1 MKEVFMHEIDEAD
14 RRILRVMQADGT
26 LSVTEIA
33 DRVGLSQ
40 SPCSRRVSR
49 LVENGIILGKTVLLD
64 RKKLGFNAIVLVR
77 IKLTSHGRTSFE
89 QFQQAVLRIP
99 EVQVV
104 QLMLGDYDFNVR
116 VVVRDM
122 DHFHALL
129 QNQLVLLPGLQEIQS
144 SVLLDELKY
153 TTQLPL

>member
-1 MKEVFMHEIDEAD
+1 MHEIDEID
-14 RRILRVMQADGT
+14 RRILRVMQSDGA
-26 LSVTEIA
+26 LSVTEVAGRI
-33 DRVGLSQ
+33 GLSQ

-77 IKLTSHGRTSFE
+77 IKLTSHGRKSFDR
-89 QFQQAVLRIP
+89 FQEAVLSIP

-104 QLMLGDYDFNVR
+104 QLMLGEYDFNVR

-129 QNQLVLLPGLQEIQS
+129 RDQLVQLPGVQEIQS

>member
-1 MKEVFMHEIDEAD
+1 MHEIDEVD
-14 RRILRVMQADGT
+14 RRILRVMQSDGA
-26 LSVTEIA
+26 LSVTEVA
-33 DRVGLSQ
+33 DRIGLSQ

-49 LVENGIILGKTVLLD
+49 LVETGIILGKTVLLD

-77 IKLTSHGRTSFE
+77 IKLTSHGRKSFDR
-89 QFQQAVLRIP
+89 FQEAVLRIP

-104 QLMLGDYDFNVR
+104 QLMLGEYDFNVR

-129 QNQLVLLPGLQEIQS
+129 RDQLVQLPGVQEIQS

>member
-1 MKEVFMHEIDEAD
+1 MHEIDEVD
-14 RRILRVMQADGT
+14 RWILRVMQLDGS
-26 LSVTEIA
+26 LSVTEVA
-33 DRVGLSQ
+33 ERVGLSQ
-40 SPCSRRVSR
+40 SPCSRRIAR
-49 LVENGIILGKTVLLD
+49 LTESGVILGKSVVLD

-77 IKLTSHGRTSFE
+77 IKLTSHGRKSFDE
-89 QFQQAVLRIP
+89 FQRSVLRIP

-104 QLMLGDYDFNVR
+104 QLMLGEYDFNVR

-129 QNQLVLLPGLQEIQS
+129 RDQLVLLPGVQELQS

>member
-1 MKEVFMHEIDEAD
+1 MHKIDELD
-14 RRILRVMQADGT
+14 RRILRVMQVEGA

-49 LVENGIILGKTVLLD
+49 LVESGIILGKTVILD
-64 RKKLGFNAIVLVR
+64 RKKLGFNAIILVR
-77 IKLTSHGRTSFE
+77 IKLTSHGRKSFE
-89 QFQQAVLRIP
+89 KFQQAVLRIP

-122 DHFHALL
+122 DHFHTLL
-129 QNQLVLLPGLQEIQS
+129 RDQLVLLPGVQELQS

>member
-1 MKEVFMHEIDEAD
+1 M
-14 RRILRVMQADGT
+14 
-26 LSVTEIA
+26 
-33 DRVGLSQ
+33 
-40 SPCSRRVSR
+40 
-49 LVENGIILGKTVLLD
+49 
-64 RKKLGFNAIVLVR
+64 R
-77 IKLTSHGRTSFE
+77 IKLTSHGRKSFE
-89 QFQQAVLRIP
+89 TFQQAVLRIP

-122 DHFHALL
+122 DHFHVLL
-129 QNQLVLLPGLQEIQS
+129 RDQIVLLPGVHEIQS

>member
-1 MKEVFMHEIDEAD
+1 
-14 RRILRVMQADGT
+14 
-26 LSVTEIA
+26 
-33 DRVGLSQ
+33 
-40 SPCSRRVSR
+40 
-49 LVENGIILGKTVLLD
+49 VENGIILGRTVVLD
-64 RKKLGFNAIVLVR
+64 RKKLGFNAIILVR
-77 IKLTSHGRTSFE
+77 IKLTSHGRKSFE
-89 QFQQAVLRIP
+89 EFQKTVLRIP

-104 QLMLGDYDFNVR
+104 QLMLGEYDFNVR

-129 QNQLVLLPGLQEIQS
+129 RDQLVLLPGVQELQS

>member
-1 MKEVFMHEIDEAD
+1 MHDVDETD
-14 RRILRVMQADGT
+14 RRILNVMQADGS

-33 DRVGLSQ
+33 ERIGLSQ
-40 SPCSRRVSR
+40 SPCSRRISR
-49 LVENGIILGKTVLLD
+49 LTENGIILGKTVILD
-64 RKKLGFNAIVLVR
+64 RKKLGFNAIILVR
-77 IKLTSHGRTSFE
+77 IKLSSHGRKSFE

-129 QNQLVLLPGLQEIQS
+129 QDQLVLLPGVQELQS

>member
-1 MKEVFMHEIDEAD
+1 
-14 RRILRVMQADGT
+14 MQMDGS
-26 LSVTEIA
+26 LSITEIA
-33 DRVGLSQ
+33 EGIGLSQ

-49 LVENGIILGKTVLLD
+49 LTENGIILGKTVILD
-64 RKKLGFNAIVLVR
+64 RKKLGFNAIILVR
-77 IKLTSHGRTSFE
+77 IKLTSHGRKSFE

-122 DHFHALL
+122 DHFHVLL
-129 QNQLVLLPGLQEIQS
+129 QDQLVMLPGVQEIQS

>member
-1 MKEVFMHEIDEAD
+1 MRDLDEIDL
-14 RRILRVMQADGT
+14 RILRVMQSDGT
-26 LSVTEIA
+26 LSVTEVA

-49 LVENGIILGKTVLLD
+49 LTDEGIILGKTVILD
-64 RKKLGFNAIVLVR
+64 RKKLGFNAIILVR
-77 IKLTSHGRTSFE
+77 IKLTSHGRKSFE

-122 DHFHALL
+122 DHFHGLL
-129 QNQLVLLPGLQEIQS
+129 RNQIVLLPGVQEIQS

>member
-1 MKEVFMHEIDEAD
+1 MHEIDETD
-14 RRILRVMQADGT
+14 RRILRVMQADGS

-33 DRVGLSQ
+33 ERIGLSQ
-40 SPCSRRVSR
+40 SPCSRRISR
-49 LVENGIILGKTVLLD
+49 LTENGIILGKTVTLD
-64 RKKLGFNAIVLVR
+64 RKKLGFNAIILVR
-77 IKLTSHGRTSFE
+77 IKLSSHGRKSFE

-129 QNQLVLLPGLQEIQS
+129 QDQLVLLPGVQELQS

>member
-1 MKEVFMHEIDEAD
+1 MHEIDETD
-14 RRILRVMQADGT
+14 RRILRVMQADGS

-33 DRVGLSQ
+33 ERIGLSQ
-40 SPCSRRVSR
+40 SPCSRRISR
-49 LVENGIILGKTVLLD
+49 LTENGIILGKTVILD
-64 RKKLGFNAIVLVR
+64 RKKLGFNAIILVR
-77 IKLTSHGRTSFE
+77 IKLSSHGRKSFE

-122 DHFHALL
+122 DHFHAPLAG
-129 QNQLVLLPGLQEIQS
+129 PTRSPSRS
-144 SVLLDELKY
+144 SGAPEFRA
-153 TTQLPL
+153 P

>member
-1 MKEVFMHEIDEAD
+1 MRDLDEIDL
-14 RRILRVMQADGT
+14 RILRVMQSDGT
-26 LSVTEIA
+26 LSVTEVA

-49 LVENGIILGKTVLLD
+49 LTDDGIILGKTVILD
-64 RKKLGFNAIVLVR
+64 RKKLGFNAIILVR
-77 IKLTSHGRTSFE
+77 IKLTSHGRKSFE

-122 DHFHALL
+122 DHFHGLL
-129 QNQLVLLPGLQEIQS
+129 RNQIVLLPGVQEIQS

>member
-1 MKEVFMHEIDEAD
+1 MHEIDETD
-14 RRILRVMQADGT
+14 RRILRVMQADGS

-33 DRVGLSQ
+33 ERIGLSQ
-40 SPCSRRVSR
+40 SPCSRRISR
-49 LVENGIILGKTVLLD
+49 LTENGIILGKTIILD
-64 RKKLGFNAIVLVR
+64 RKKLGFNAIILVR
-77 IKLTSHGRTSFE
+77 IKLSSHGRKSFE

-129 QNQLVLLPGLQEIQS
+129 QDQLVLLPGVQELQS

>member
-1 MKEVFMHEIDEAD
+1 MHEIDEVD
-14 RRILRVMQADGT
+14 RRILRVMQVDGT
-26 LSVTEIA
+26 LSVTDIA
-33 DRVGLSQ
+33 DRIGLSQ

-49 LVENGIILGKTVLLD
+49 LTENGIILGKTVILD
-64 RKKLGFNAIVLVR
+64 RKKLGFNAIILVR
-77 IKLTSHGRTSFE
+77 IKLSSHGRKSFDK
-89 QFQQAVLRIP
+89 FQQAVLRIP

-129 QNQLVLLPGLQEIQS
+129 RDQLVLLPGVEEIQS

>member
-1 MKEVFMHEIDEAD
+1 M
-14 RRILRVMQADGT
+14 
-26 LSVTEIA
+26 
-33 DRVGLSQ
+33 
-40 SPCSRRVSR
+40 
-49 LVENGIILGKTVLLD
+49 
-64 RKKLGFNAIVLVR
+64 
-77 IKLTSHGRTSFE
+77 
-89 QFQQAVLRIP
+89 LRIP

>member
-1 MKEVFMHEIDEAD
+1 MGRFRSQRSPTGSAC
-14 RRILRVMQADGT
+14 
-26 LSVTEIA
+26 LSRPVHGA
-33 DRVGLSQ
+33 
-40 SPCSRRVSR
+40 
-49 LVENGIILGKTVLLD
+49 
-64 RKKLGFNAIVLVR
+64 FLVR

>member
-1 MKEVFMHEIDEAD
+1 MHDIDDVD
-14 RRILRVMQADGT
+14 RRILRVMQSDGT

-33 DRVGLSQ
+33 ERIGLSQ

-49 LVENGIILGKTVLLD
+49 LTETRIILGKTVILD

-77 IKLTSHGRTSFE
+77 IKLTSHGRKSFD
-89 QFQQAVLRIP
+89 QFQRAVLRIP

-122 DHFHALL
+122 DHFHTLL
-129 QNQLVLLPGLQEIQS
+129 RDQIVLLPGVQEIQS

>member
-1 MKEVFMHEIDEAD
+1 MHEIDETD
-14 RRILRVMQADGT
+14 RRILRVMQADGS

-33 DRVGLSQ
+33 ERIGLSQ
-40 SPCSRRVSR
+40 SPCSRRISR
-49 LVENGIILGKTVLLD
+49 LTENGIILGKTVILD
-64 RKKLGFNAIVLVR
+64 RKKLGFNAIILVR
-77 IKLTSHGRTSFE
+77 IKLSSHGRKSFE

-129 QNQLVLLPGLQEIQS
+129 QDQLVLLPGVQELQS

>member
-1 MKEVFMHEIDEAD
+1 MHEIDETD
-14 RRILRVMQADGT
+14 RRILRVMQADGS

-33 DRVGLSQ
+33 ERIGLSQ
-40 SPCSRRVSR
+40 SPCSRRISR
-49 LVENGIILGKTVLLD
+49 LTENGIILGKTVILD
-64 RKKLGFNAIVLVR
+64 RKKLGFNRIILVR
-77 IKLTSHGRTSFE
+77 IKLSSHGRKSFE

-116 VVVRDM
+116 VVIRDM

-129 QNQLVLLPGLQEIQS
+129 QDQLVLLPGVQELQS

>member
-1 MKEVFMHEIDEAD
+1 MHEVDELD
-14 RRILRVMQADGT
+14 RRILRVMQSDGT

-33 DRVGLSQ
+33 DRIGLSQ
-40 SPCSRRVSR
+40 SPCSRRVAR
-49 LVENGIILGKTVLLD
+49 LTEKGIILGKSVMLD
-64 RKKLGFNAIVLVR
+64 RKKLGFNAVVLVR
-77 IKLTSHGRTSFE
+77 IKLNSHGRQSID
-89 QFQQAVLRIP
+89 QFQDTVLRIP

-104 QLMLGDYDFNVR
+104 QLMLGEYDFNVR
-116 VVVRDM
+116 IVVRDM

-129 QNQLVLLPGLQEIQS
+129 RDKLVRLPGVQELQS

>member
-1 MKEVFMHEIDEAD
+1 MHEIDEVD
-14 RRILRVMQADGT
+14 RRILRVMQADGA
-26 LSVTEIA
+26 LSVTDTA
-33 DRVGLSQ
+33 DRIGLYQ

-49 LVENGIILGKTVLLD
+49 LTENGIILGKTVILD
-64 RKKLGFNAIVLVR
+64 RKKLGFNAIILVR
-77 IKLTSHGRTSFE
+77 IKLTSHGRKSFE
-89 QFQQAVLRIP
+89 KFQQAVLRIS

-129 QNQLVLLPGLQEIQS
+129 RDQLVLLPGVEELQS

>member
-1 MKEVFMHEIDEAD
+1 MHDIDEVD
-14 RRILRVMQADGT
+14 RRILRVMQSDGT

-40 SPCSRRVSR
+40 SPCSRRVAR
-49 LVENGIILGKTVLLD
+49 LVENGVILGKTVILD
-64 RKKLGFNAIVLVR
+64 RKKLGFNAIILVR
-77 IKLTSHGRTSFE
+77 IKLTSHGRKSFE
-89 QFQQAVLRIP
+89 AFQEAVLRLP

-104 QLMLGDYDFNVR
+104 QLMLGEYDFNVR

-129 QNQLVLLPGLQEIQS
+129 RDHLVLLPGVQEIQS

>member
-1 MKEVFMHEIDEAD
+1 MHEIDEAD
-14 RRILRVMQADGT
+14 RRILRVMQADGS

-33 DRVGLSQ
+33 ERIGLSQ
-40 SPCSRRVSR
+40 SPCSRRIAR
-49 LVENGIILGKTVLLD
+49 LTENGIILGKTIILD
-64 RKKLGFNAIVLVR
+64 RKKLGFNAIILVR
-77 IKLTSHGRTSFE
+77 IKLSSHGRKSFE

-129 QNQLVLLPGLQEIQS
+129 QDQLVLLPGVQELQS

>member
-1 MKEVFMHEIDEAD
+1 MRDLDEIDL
-14 RRILRVMQADGT
+14 RILRVMQSDRT
-26 LSVTEIA
+26 LSVTEVA

-49 LVENGIILGKTVLLD
+49 LTDEGIILGKTVILD
-64 RKKLGFNAIVLVR
+64 RKKLGFNAIILVR
-77 IKLTSHGRTSFE
+77 IKLTSHGRKSFE

-122 DHFHALL
+122 DHFHGLL
-129 QNQLVLLPGLQEIQS
+129 RNQIVLLPGVQEIQS

>member
-1 MKEVFMHEIDEAD
+1 MHEIDEVD
-14 RRILRVMQADGT
+14 RRILRVMQSDGA
-26 LSVTEIA
+26 LSVTEVA
-33 DRVGLSQ
+33 DRIGLSQ
-40 SPCSRRVSR
+40 SPCSRRASR
-49 LVENGIILGKTVLLD
+49 LVENGIILGKSVLLD

-77 IKLTSHGRTSFE
+77 IKLTSHGRKSFDR
-89 QFQQAVLRIP
+89 FQEAVLRIP

-104 QLMLGDYDFNVR
+104 QLMLGEYDFNVR

-122 DHFHALL
+122 DHYHALL
-129 QNQLVLLPGLQEIQS
+129 RDQLVQLPGVQEIQS

>member
-1 MKEVFMHEIDEAD
+1 MHEHDEIDL
-14 RRILRVMQADGT
+14 RILRTMQLDGS
-26 LSVTEIA
+26 LSITEVAERI
-33 DRVGLSQ
+33 GLSQ

-49 LVENGIILGKTVLLD
+49 LMENGIILGKTVILD
-64 RKKLGFNAIVLVR
+64 RKKLGFNAIILVR
-77 IKLTSHGRTSFE
+77 IKLTSHGRKSFE

-122 DHFHALL
+122 DHFHVLL
-129 QNQLVLLPGLQEIQS
+129 QDQLVMLPGVQEIQS

>member
-1 MKEVFMHEIDEAD
+1 MHEIDETD
-14 RRILRVMQADGT
+14 RRILRVMQADGS

-33 DRVGLSQ
+33 ERIGLSQ
-40 SPCSRRVSR
+40 SPCSRRISR
-49 LVENGIILGKTVLLD
+49 LTENGIILGKTVILD
-64 RKKLGFNAIVLVR
+64 RKKLGFNAIILVR
-77 IKLTSHGRTSFE
+77 IKLSSHGRKSFE

-116 VVVRDM
+116 VVIRDM

-129 QNQLVLLPGLQEIQS
+129 QDQLVLLPGVQELQS

>member
-1 MKEVFMHEIDEAD
+1 MHEIDETD
-14 RRILRVMQADGT
+14 RRILRVLQADAS
-26 LSVTEIA
+26 LSVTEVAERI
-33 DRVGLSQ
+33 GLSQ
-40 SPCSRRVSR
+40 SPCSRRIAR
-49 LVENGIILGKTVLLD
+49 LAESGIILGKTLVLD

-77 IKLTSHGRTSFE
+77 IKLSSHGRTAFDA
-89 QFQQAVLRIP
+89 FQNAVLRIP

-104 QLMLGDYDFNVR
+104 QLMLGEYDFNVR

-129 QNQLVLLPGLQEIQS
+129 RDRLALLPGVQEMQS

-153 TTQLPL
+153 TTHLPL

>member
-1 MKEVFMHEIDEAD
+1 MHEIDETD
-14 RRILRVMQADGT
+14 SRILRVMQADGS

-33 DRVGLSQ
+33 ERIGLSQ
-40 SPCSRRVSR
+40 SPCSRRISR
-49 LVENGIILGKTVLLD
+49 LTENGIILGKTVILD
-64 RKKLGFNAIVLVR
+64 RKKLGFNAIILVR
-77 IKLTSHGRTSFE
+77 IKLSSHGRKSFE

-116 VVVRDM
+116 VVIRDM

-129 QNQLVLLPGLQEIQS
+129 QDQLVLLPGVQELQS